1 MSSTQIISEKSKRI
15 FNAKGSLRKLLDINS
30 KNYSKFGEIYISK
43 IKYNKIKG
51 WKKHKKIDS
60 NIFLLSGRVL
70 FVSVK
75 KINNRFF
82 FYEHFLSS
90 VKNDYIFIP
99 KNNFF
104 AFYGLSKKEAVIL
117 NLASFPHSKNETIEK
132 KISYFNYKWKI

>member
-60 NIFLLSGRVL
+60 NIFLLSGKVL
-70 FVSVK
+70 FVTVK
-75 KINNRFF
+75 KQIINFF
-82 FYEHFLSS
+82 FMNTFYLLLKMIIFLYL
-90 VKNDYIFIP
+90 KIIFLLFMAYQ
-99 KNNFF
+99 KR
-104 AFYGLSKKEAVIL
+104 KQ
-117 NLASFPHSKNETIEK
+117 
-132 KISYFNYKWKI
+132 